1 MQERQEKKRKRQ
13 RLIDSLRNKAQRAP
27 FFFFPFPGE
36 SLFDR
41 AGKDSSYATVWLEF
55 FGSMNPP

>member
-27 FFFFPFPGE
+27 FFFFFPGE

>member
-13 RLIDSLRNKAQRAP
+13 RLIDSLRNKAQREP
-27 FFFFPFPGE
+27 FFFPGE

-41 AGKDSSYATVWLEF
+41 AGKGSSNATVWLEF